1 MLAEVIM
8 LPKEILIMVME
19 LIEVRQMLNDPG
31 SLPNNREVEI
41 ETLQNRIGHQRN
53 DKSVSVDSNQ
63 LLEIRVEGEYF

>member
-8 LPKEILIMVME
+8 LPKEILIMVVE

>member
-1 MLAEVIM
+1 M
-8 LPKEILIMVME
+8 LPKEILIMVVE

>member
-1 MLAEVIM
+1 M